1 MGRGI
6 AIIGAGP
13 AGLAALKAAQ
23 EEGLEAV
30 AFEAR
35 AECGGLWS
43 PDDGLVWRSLK
54 TNLSRYTCGFSDHP
68 HDPDSG
74 LFPSAARMAAYL
86 RGYARAHDLTGRIRH
101 GHRVVAVT
109 RAGAGW
115 RLIADAGGRMVAY
128 EADAVIVASG
138 VFAQAALPPGAMLGV
153 DERVSH
159 AASYRGPEDFA
170 GRRVVVVGG
179 AFSGA
184 DIAAEISGCAADTVM
199 LIRRPAWYVPR
210 LVPAPQAMMSHTS
223 PALPPPRLP
232 PSRLPPP
239 RLPMDLVVN
248 ARAEAARARGLSP
261 AVIAAERHA
270 WLRGIVGDQGLLHP
284 LLQVPDDGRLAPM
297 VISDAVPDAIRS
309 GRLRVMTA
317 AQFDARRMVL
327 HDGRHDLPVDDV
339 IYATGY
345 APRLEMLPA
354 DVRAAVG
361 YDPDDRLQP
370 VLLAQSVFPDGIPGM
385 AFVGMYRGP
394 YFGVMD
400 LQARWAAGV
409 LSGRLPAPDRPAMDR
424 AMAMERAIR
433 DQRPRPQFPHA
444 DYPDMCDAL
453 AARLD
458 VMPDLD
464 QTTTFGRF
472 LWQGPVLPA
481 HYRLRGA
488 HARPAGARAV
498 IAEVAALFGH
508 DLRPQPVDPSSSA
521 QQRSL

>member
-1 MGRGI
+1 M
-6 AIIGAGP
+6 
-13 AGLAALKAAQ
+13 
-23 EEGLEAV
+23 

-35 AECGGLWS
+35 ADCGGLWS

-101 GHRVVAVT
+101 GHKVVAVT
-109 RAGAGW
+109 RAGTGW
-115 RLIADAGGRMVAY
+115 RLIADAGGRMV
-128 EADAVIVASG
+128 EHLADGVIVASG
-138 VFAQAALPPGAMLGV
+138 VFAQPALPPGVTVGADG
-153 DERVSH
+153 RISH
-159 AASYRGPEDFA
+159 AASYRGPEGFA

-210 LVPAPQAMMSHTS
+210 LVPAPQAMMNHTN
-223 PALPPPRLP
+223 PT
-232 PSRLPPP
+232 LPPP

-248 ARAEAARARGLSP
+248 ARAEAARVRGLSS
-261 AVIAAERHA
+261 AMIAAERHA

-284 LLQVPDDGRLAPM
+284 LLRVPDDGRLAPM

-309 GRLRVMTA
+309 GRLRVMAA

-327 HDGRHDLPVDDV
+327 HDGRYDLPVDDV

-354 DVRAAVG
+354 DIRAAVG

-394 YFGVMD
+394 YFGVME

-409 LSGRLPAPDRPAMDR
+409 LSGRLPAPDRAAMDR
-424 AMAMERAIR
+424 AMAVERAIR

-464 QTTTFGRF
+464 QTTAFGRF
-472 LWQGPVLPA
+472 LWHGPVLPA

-508 DLRPQPVDPSSSA
+508 DLSPQVVDPSSSA
-521 QQRSL
+521 QPWSI